1 MYFILIV
8 AFLILSIWLVIFILR
23 PSTKGV
29 KLIYFL
35 LGTSVLSVSILIAI
49 SHYYKRLNPLAL
61 ILALIV
67 TTALILLY
75 AVRRL
80 R

>member
-1 MYFILIV
+1 MYFILVVI
-8 AFLILSIWLVIFILR
+8 FLILSIWLVMFILK

-29 KLIYFL
+29 KLLYFL
-35 LGTSVLSVSILIAI
+35 LVTSVLSVSILITI
-49 SHYYKRLNPLAL
+49 SHHYKRLNPLAL

>member
-1 MYFILIV
+1 M
-8 AFLILSIWLVIFILR
+8 FILR

-35 LGTSVLSVSILIAI
+35 LGTSALSVSILITI
-49 SHYYKRLNPLAL
+49 SHHYKGLNPLAL

-67 TTALILLY
+67 TTALILFY
-75 AVRRL
+75 VVRRL

>member
-1 MYFILIV
+1 MNFILIV
-8 AFLILSIWLVIFILR
+8 IFLILCIWLVIFILN
-23 PSTKGV
+23 PATKGV
-29 KLIYFL
+29 KLLYFL
-35 LGTSVLSVSILIAI
+35 LGTSALSVSILITI
-49 SHYYKRLNPLAL
+49 SHNYKRLNPLAL

-75 AVRRL
+75 VVRRL